1 MGKVNTPHLVQALRL
16 RTGLSQNEFAL
27 RANMAQSAIS
37 NYESGRK
44 VPSLKTLTRLARA
57 AGGTLDVTFSPS
69 RPPKP
74 ITLASLRRRR
84 DEITALCVR
93 HGASRPRV
101 FGSTASGKA
110 RADSDIDL
118 LVDLDPGRTLFD
130 IAALHDDL
138 LELLGREVDVLTAGA
153 VRGRLAHVA
162 TEAVPL

>member
-1 MGKVNTPHLVQALRL
+1 MRARMGHWASLPRTLRTKRAYTGYILLYMGKVNTPHLVQALRL

-74 ITLASLRRRR
+74 IRVSWVLRYQANKPNRSLVCLIEYFEKPTLSTLRFSKQSS
-84 DEITALCVR
+84 VR
-93 HGASRPRV
+93 LS
-101 FGSTASGKA
+101 K
-110 RADSDIDL
+110 
-118 LVDLDPGRTLFD
+118 LV
-130 IAALHDDL
+130 I
-138 LELLGREVDVLTAGA
+138 
-153 VRGRLAHVA
+153 
-162 TEAVPL
+162 